1 MMTKK
6 IKFHLASGHDLKN
19 LESGSTGRSDLDLR
33 SERFFRDALNFAG
46 MRSGNDDL
54 QVRIGSAFLYLK
66 FKIFFHENQKANIL
80 KSNTIL

>member
-1 MMTKK
+1 M
-6 IKFHLASGHDLKN
+6 KFHLASGHNLED

-33 SERFFRDALNFAG
+33 SESFFRDALYFAG

-54 QVRIGSAFLYLK
+54 QIRIGSAFLCLK
-66 FKIFFHENQKANIL
+66 FIIFFHGNQKANIL